1 MKKNIFI
8 LTACLISICADAQI
22 NPKLRS
28 IIYDQRPYGFYER
41 DFDAKGIRIYAGG
54 PIYHK
59 ADFTNSFT
67 KERYEEAEQRL
78 KARKVD
84 FRKNKGL
91 VDMESACV
99 ILEQYLRK

>member
-8 LTACLISICADAQI
+8 LTAWLISICADAQI

-67 KERYEEAEQRL
+67 KERY
-78 KARKVD
+78 
-84 FRKNKGL
+84 
-91 VDMESACV
+91 
-99 ILEQYLRK
+99 